1 MSVSEGVSVSV
12 GVGVG
17 VSVGDRELKSGSLGL
32 FDFRAGGLSPFVRRG
47 REDRFL
53 MLRVHAV
60 VLELIREVAPVANV
74 IGRRDKDLASQLRR
88 ALSSVALNIA
98 EASDQ
103 RGARRD
109 SHYSIA
115 LGSARE
121 SWSAL
126 QVAAAWGYIATPHS
140 FAARFDEVIGTL
152 VRVTHPR

>member
-1 MSVSEGVSVSV
+1 
-12 GVGVG
+12 
-17 VSVGDRELKSGSLGL
+17 
-32 FDFRAGGLSPFVRRG
+32 
-47 REDRFL
+47 
-53 MLRVHAV
+53 MLRIHSVVV
-60 VLELIREVAPVANV
+60 VLIRDVAPLANV
-74 IGRRDKDLASQLRR
+74 IARRDKDLASQLRR

-126 QVAAAWGYIATPHS
+126 QVAAAWGYIAEPVGLKG
-140 FAARFDEVIGTL
+140 RFDQVIGTL
-152 VRVTHPR
+152 VRVVAPR

>member
-1 MSVSEGVSVSV
+1 
-12 GVGVG
+12 
-17 VSVGDRELKSGSLGL
+17 
-32 FDFRAGGLSPFVRRG
+32 
-47 REDRFL
+47 
-53 MLRVHAV
+53 MLRVHSV
-60 VLELIREVAPVANV
+60 VIELIREVAPVAKL
-74 IGRRDKDLASQLRR
+74 IARHDSDLAKQLRR

-126 QVAAAWGYIATPHS
+126 QVAAAWGYIAEPV
-140 FAARFDEVIGTL
+140 AMKNRFDEVIGTL
-152 VRVTHPR
+152 VRVTHTR

>member
-1 MSVSEGVSVSV
+1 
-12 GVGVG
+12 
-17 VSVGDRELKSGSLGL
+17 
-32 FDFRAGGLSPFVRRG
+32 
-47 REDRFL
+47 
-53 MLRVHAV
+53 MLRLHGV
-60 VLELIREVAPVANV
+60 VVALIRDVAPVAEV
-74 IGRRDKDLASQLRR
+74 IARRDKDLASQLRR

-126 QVAAAWGYIATPHS
+126 QVAAAWGTIAEPLTLPLKG
-140 FAARFDEVIGTL
+140 RFDEVIGTL
-152 VRVTHPR
+152 VRVTRPR